1 MAYTIGKPNQQ
12 FLDVYVGDAKRP
24 KRVPLAGSMPAPWL
38 IRHNKIT
45 TMPED
50 ERGAAWFEF
59 YFDLFRAYVGPQV
72 EQMTADQLNELAE
85 AWADATAN
93 EQGATAGE

>member
-1 MAYTIGKPNQQ
+1 MAYTIGKPKQQ

-59 YFDLFRAYVGPQV
+59 YYDLFRAYVGPQV

-85 AWADATAN
+85 AWADAIAN
-93 EQGATAGE
+93 EQGGTAGE